1 VHLPVLFNQV
11 IAALAVRP
19 DTCYI
24 DCTLGGGGHA
34 SAIIEASGPH
44 GRLLGLDRDPDALA
58 GAAQRFEAY
67 GDRVVLVNSNFAEI
81 GSAAREAQ
89 FTRVDGI
96 LFDLGLSSMQ
106 LADQKR
112 GFSIQNDGPLDMRF
126 DPSHGVNAADIVNH
140 WPEGEIA
147 DVIFRYGE
155 EPRARAIARAI
166 VRRRPLRTTGELA
179 AAVASAVHSRGR
191 LHPATR
197 TFQAIR
203 IAVNDELAM
212 IEEALP
218 QTLDLLQTDG
228 RLAVISYHSLEDRIV
243 KNFMREQQQSE
254 KLRVLTKKPLSA
266 TADEIKANPRSRS
279 GKLRVAVRL

>member
-19 DTCYI
+19 DACYI

-34 SAIIEASGPH
+34 SGIIEASGPH

-140 WPEGEIA
+140 WPEREIA

-228 RLAVISYHSLEDRIV
+228 RLAVISFHSLEDRIV